1 MGAIRDFLFP
11 QVQTAKP
18 TKVSDVEAALTP
30 IQISDSVYNILGG
43 ATNTTRQ
50 LAMSVPSVARADA
63 IAPQIVVL
71 LTFLPI
77 TQPPSPKGNLTADR
91 HCLVSSSCPE

>member
-18 TKVSDVEAALTP
+18 TKVSDVAAALTP
-30 IQISDSVYNILGG
+30 VQISDSVYNILGG

-50 LAMSVPSVARADA
+50 LVFIKLFKGFCISNPILCKHLVP
-63 IAPQIVVL
+63 
-71 LTFLPI
+71 
-77 TQPPSPKGNLTADR
+77 
-91 HCLVSSSCPE
+91 E